1 MRSFQTFPLVKRGN
15 WIDLADTDMAWRLNS
30 LLVLAETSLLD
41 AAISLF
47 YFDTTRAAL
56 DGPTGPVDPYARR
69 APFLF
74 ARSFLFALDMIGK
87 TLRGMGDEAG
97 VPLGV
102 KSASA
107 WFSQQLPGLVQIRD
121 SAHHA
126 DERAVGEARRK
137 PVQPKPILGQGG
149 IMAPGGAHVMDHLT
163 NSTYGCTSADGEFLQ
178 VDVTAATAEIARA
191 AIQQAIDALP
201 WR

>member
-1 MRSFQTFPLVKRGN
+1 MRSNQRFPLVKPGHQ
-15 WIDLADTDMAWRLNS
+15 IDVADREIAWRLDR
-30 LLVLAETSLLD
+30 LVSVAETSLLE
-41 AAISLF
+41 ATISLF
-47 YFDTTRAAL
+47 YFDCARAASR
-56 DGPTGPVDPYARR
+56 TGPADPYARQ

-87 TLRGMGDEAG
+87 TLRGMGDKAG
-97 VPLGV
+97 VPSGV

-107 WFSQQLPGLVQIRD
+107 WFSQQLPTLVQIRD

-126 DERAVGEARRK
+126 DERAVGEVRGK
-137 PVQPKPILGQGG
+137 PIQPKPILGQGG
-149 IMAPGGAHVMDHLT
+149 IIAPGGAMVMDNLYG
-163 NSTYGCTSADGEFLQ
+163 STFGYTSEDGEFLQ